1 LLKQQTLRRGE
12 ALPLYTGKIRRW
24 IFYESQ
30 FLLAGATTTQAPAL
44 RKGTHLRVTWRRKK
58 CAAE

>member
-44 RKGTHLRVTWRRKK
+44 RKGTHLRV
-58 CAAE
+58 